1 MYSKLFRLRSS
12 VSLNLWSVRLRDL
25 FYRSVIV
32 VVTPLNSFIV
42 PFKCTTH
49 RLFKSLQLN
58 SFANHLIGKYLPNKM
73 SLSSAQLL
81 PAGPTD
87 GSVVSVTSEDNNQ
100 LAGTVNKRDVATVFR
115 NVQTQH
121 GDYRSVDEENI
132 VVLQR
137 CLSPEPIRWLEDD
150 AKEAAAISG
159 DDEMKT
165 DEIKS
170 LVASSAEEQVVWIEP
185 FHDVKVCSV
194 YFCFLIV

>member
-1 MYSKLFRLRSS
+1 MYLKLFCKRSTVQLKLLSIRLRS
-12 VSLNLWSVRLRDL
+12 L
-25 FYRSVIV
+25 FCLPVIYDSK
-32 VVTPLNSFIV
+32 PANRFIFLFKRNSNQSAQSFHFNSFTNNIV
-42 PFKCTTH
+42 T
-49 RLFKSLQLN
+49 N
-58 SFANHLIGKYLPNKM
+58 YLLNKM
-73 SLSSAQLL
+73 SLSSAPEL
-81 PAGPTD
+81 PLKTTD
-87 GSVVSVTSEDNNQ
+87 GSVVEKSSDCQNRVANMTDKCDVK
-100 LAGTVNKRDVATVFR
+100 TVYR